1 MLLTRDAKLARTP
14 GSDEQPVKSA
24 LSVDFVF
31 DKAGNLHGQTE
42 RRLSEVEEIDLRG
55 YFADQPAEPG
65 AGRSVDHVRLRHR
78 RQRRGGD
85 EQRSA
90 GSQKQFGYRFRFKAD
105 DYVDFGVVGGMTLPN
120 PPGGKSFRTLYTT
133 TAAPGNETPFYCSA
147 QRYDETYRL
156 QLPANVPI
164 IAIPQDRQFRNAAGD
179 YRVAWRRDGQQV
191 IVNHQLQVNAIR
203 GKEALC
209 QAQDYPAFRE
219 LFQQVRRG
227 FRGQVVYGELATGK

>member
-1 MLLTRDAKLARTP
+1 
-14 GSDEQPVKSA
+14 
-24 LSVDFVF
+24 
-31 DKAGNLHGQTE
+31 
-42 RRLSEVEEIDLRG
+42 
-55 YFADQPAEPG
+55 
-65 AGRSVDHVRLRHR
+65 
-78 RQRRGGD
+78 
-85 EQRSA
+85 
-90 GSQKQFGYRFRFKAD
+90 
-105 DYVDFGVVGGMTLPN
+105 MTLPN
-120 PPGGKSFRTLYTT
+120 PPGGKSFRSLYTT
-133 TAAPGNETPFYCSA
+133 TAAPSNETPFYCSA

-227 FRGQVVYGELATGK
+227 FRGRGVRRIGQRKISCCPSR